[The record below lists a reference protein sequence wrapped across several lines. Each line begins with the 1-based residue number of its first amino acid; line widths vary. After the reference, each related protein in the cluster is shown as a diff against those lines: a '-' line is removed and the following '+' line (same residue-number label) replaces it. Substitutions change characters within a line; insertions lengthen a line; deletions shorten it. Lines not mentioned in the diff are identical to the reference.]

1 MRLAGNAEPKIS
13 PKCHLRT
20 IAQLCRV
27 ISSQLS
33 HASTIGKKL
42 LNSNIFSRCF
52 DNIANSG
59 PLMDD
64 MGCRVWSTS
73 ANFKRFRVLALLLQ
87 QPRSPEGDQT
97 LHDAW
102 PSPRLVHYLY
112 IFSNF
117 LPRTEFCQVQ
127 ISLCVQVLRSP
138 ILATLLHGTPP
149 VGISQI
155 LRGGIRNGIMELSQT
170 VLAVFGWA
178 AITLGIDPH
187 SSLFIDEVIGLK

>member
-1 MRLAGNAEPKIS
+1 MLHAARWKR
-13 PKCHLRT
+13 RT
-20 IAQLCRV
+20 QNIAKMPSAHHRTT
-27 ISSQLS
+27 LS
-33 HASTIGKKL
+33 GDIFATKSRIDNRKKL

-59 PLMDD
+59 PLTDD

-117 LPRTEFCQVQ
+117 FAPDGILPGANFTLRP
-127 ISLCVQVLRSP
+127 SLAFSYIGNITARHSTSGHQP
-138 ILATLLHGTPP
+138 NFA
-149 VGISQI
+149 
-155 LRGGIRNGIMELSQT
+155 
-170 VLAVFGWA
+170 GWYK
-178 AITLGIDPH
+178 
-187 SSLFIDEVIGLK
+187 EWN

>member
-59 PLMDD
+59 PLTDD

-117 LPRTEFCQVQ
+117 FAPDGILPGANFTLRP
-127 ISLCVQVLRSP
+127 SLAFSYIGNITARHSTSGHQP
-138 ILATLLHGTPP
+138 NFA
-149 VGISQI
+149 
-155 LRGGIRNGIMELSQT
+155 
-170 VLAVFGWA
+170 GWYK
-178 AITLGIDPH
+178 
-187 SSLFIDEVIGLK
+187 EWN